1 VEDLPLGLAIDLVF
15 GSSDGVPSEHNPGK
29 MTSLEDM
36 VMSSPLLSQSRAPM
50 SRTMTHPVE
59 LADAEVL
66 RSHEGRKG
74 SSRLGSP
81 GRLRGRSRLLD
92 LKYIITRAN
101 GRRP

>member
-1 VEDLPLGLAIDLVF
+1 VKDIPLGLAVDLVF
-15 GSSDGVPSEHNPGK
+15 GGGNSVSSKHHPSK